1 MLETLPIL
9 LSANDMGVI
18 GLCIFLASSLIF
30 SIPIFATRGKTQL
43 MWFGI
48 VSVVMIAEIALIVTA
63 VVLISTGNWSPSFS

>member
-18 GLCIFLASSLIF
+18 GLCIFLASALIF
-30 SIPIFATRGKTQL
+30 SIPVFATRGKTQL
-43 MWFGI
+43 MWFAVVSFALI
-48 VSVVMIAEIALIVTA
+48 VELALIVTA